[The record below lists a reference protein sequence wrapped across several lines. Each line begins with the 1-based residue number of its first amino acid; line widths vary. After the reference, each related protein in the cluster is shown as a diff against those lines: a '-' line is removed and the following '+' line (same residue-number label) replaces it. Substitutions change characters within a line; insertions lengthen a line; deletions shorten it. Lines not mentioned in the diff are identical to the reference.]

1 MVDQRAVSAIYHA
14 CLRAELTSRI
24 GVEWEVPEHGIAE
37 IVGVPQE
44 ISAEFSQRT
53 TDVERRLEAKLV
65 PQRPGT

>member
-37 IVGVPQE
+37 IAGIPQE
-44 ISAEFSQRT
+44 ILAESPSGPSTSNGVLR
-53 TDVERRLEAKLV
+53 
-65 PQRPGT
+65 